1 MMMTQEHSFLM
12 ERARRYC
19 DYQERCIFDVRLKLM
34 EWNASDTAIEHII
47 RTLEE
52 QDYINEERYAVSF
65 ATGKLRNNK
74 WGRMK
79 IFRALMQKHIPEI
92 YVQMGLNE
100 LDEKE
105 YLDVLKSVLASKKI
119 NEKDPVKKNHK
130 LVRYAVQKGFQ
141 ADLAWKVIR
150 GEV

>member
-1 MMMTQEHSFLM
+1 MMTQEHSFLM

-34 EWNASDTAIEHII
+34 EWNASDKAIEHII

>member
-1 MMMTQEHSFLM
+1 MMTQEHSFLM